1 MRPHRRTLFLIAAL
15 SVAALMA
22 GCDSLP
28 ALPRIDLSGIFDG
41 NHPAA
46 QVASLD
52 VVENNPDLTLRFH
65 KLTLKNSHVDAGS
78 NEITLQFDGKAD
90 AGLVADVQRSAPD
103 WIAGTQI
110 NGDTA
115 TIVASKDVDFSTRPD
130 ADGFDLMLKRRI
142 ANTAPSAAPT
152 EPVEEA
158 PLRGDTND
166 AGLSGNIDGMQR
178 EDLNLAFG
186 ADDKPASGAGL

>member
-1 MRPHRRTLFLIAAL
+1 MRPHRRATFLAAAF
-15 SVAALMA
+15 SVAALIA

-28 ALPRIDLSGIFDG
+28 ILPRIDLSGIFDG

-46 QVASLD
+46 QTASLD
-52 VVENNPDLTLRFH
+52 VIESNPDLTLRFH
-65 KLTLKNSHVDAGS
+65 KLALKDSHVDAGS
-78 NEITLQFDGKAD
+78 NEITLQFEGNAD
-90 AGLVADVQRSAPD
+90 AALIADIQRSAPN

-115 TIVASKDVDFSTRPD
+115 TIVASKDVDFSTRPA
-130 ADGFDLMLKRRI
+130 ADGFDLTLKQRA
-142 ANTAPSAAPT
+142 ANAAPSAAPT

-166 AGLSGNIDGMQR
+166 AGLSGDIDGAQR
-178 EDLNLAFG
+178 EDLNVAFG
-186 ADDKPASGAGL
+186 VDDKSASGAGL